1 MQVIKTGF
9 NQIQRKLALLLIG
22 CCACATL
29 HAQHTIKGTVY
40 QKDTRKTLPGAT
52 VMLYDEKA
60 RVKAQTQ
67 TDEHGSFII
76 ENVHVGFY
84 RLLVSFMGNRTEMI
98 PVEINPRQKTLTFGY
113 IQLSPSISLSR
124 VEVKADRPL
133 MAIRKDTIEFN
144 ANDFSTLPN
153 ANMHE
158 LIDKIPGLTM
168 DDNGN
173 LFYLGAP
180 IKELFIDGRSLL
192 QNMSNAKRVMEI
204 LKADL
209 ADKIQ
214 ISDKKNIS
222 GIAEPG
228 KNEKVL
234 NIVVKSEMKKGV
246 RGTVTGGYGTH
257 DRYNAGA
264 TFNMFRKKITVLGD
278 VLANNNNTQSDASTN
293 YAGGYMNNNQGTN
306 KIFNVNTYTTMEV
319 SKKIKL
325 TVNLRHRELDMT
337 SSELQERENIF
348 RDSSTFYHSNT
359 QKHLTSKINGGEAF
373 LEMQPN
379 TNNKIIV
386 AANIQR
392 ETKKIDNNRL
402 YNTTDS
408 RQDTLNSG
416 MLHNLDSAVNKSM
429 DVIGSYSHKFGKTG
443 RVLSLQAGFRKS
455 WQYSYQL
462 NASEND
468 VFLPIFSADTL
479 NQKVSPKNETTVAN
493 AAGSYSEPIG
503 KYWTLGLAYT
513 YDGLTTNNRQN
524 TSDFSNTWH
533 SYIPNDSLSYRFH
546 SVINNHVVRPALT
559 YNKGK
564 VMVIG
569 SAGLSLST
577 LNSDN
582 YTTGSKSVR
591 HTTYLNR
598 NLNAVIKLDP
608 YKTLNI
614 GLMGMTMPVEA
625 QMLWPVNNNTNP
637 LYVQLGNPNLINSF
651 VNMLTAMYVSNSI
664 KGVAFAHNLSG
675 QYIQHAFSTAV
686 YTDSLGRQVSM
697 PINVSGNWGISDNN
711 MIGFRIKH
719 PGITVNYVTS
729 VEYNRTASLINH
741 LNNITK
747 KYSIVQILAAS
758 FTWKKILEL
767 TTKLGM
773 DYRGNMLSLQNDY
786 YTDFIQYSLSLN
798 ANAWLPM
805 DFNVG
810 ANVQYTNNTD
820 AKAQFTLL
828 NGWVGKTFLPDR
840 KLSVKLYAFDLLR
853 QNKTVV
859 AYYGAT
865 YRERLETTNLSQY
878 FMLSLTYSYGR
889 KGAQNPGQRI
899 PGLMRP

>member
-1 MQVIKTGF
+1 MLITIFYQT
-9 NQIQRKLALLLIG
+9 RRHLLLLLLG
-22 CCACATL
+22 CCAAVTL
-29 HAQHTIKGTVY
+29 YAQHTIKGTVY

-52 VMLYDEKA
+52 VILYDEKA

-67 TDEHGSFII
+67 SDEHGSFTI
-76 ENVHVGFY
+76 ENVHIGFY

-98 PVEINPRQKTLTFGY
+98 PVEINARQKTITFGY

-168 DDNGN
+168 DDSGN
-173 LFYLGAP
+173 LFYMGAP

-246 RGTVTGGYGTH
+246 RGTINGGYGTH

-264 TFNMFRKKITVLGD
+264 TFNMFRKKLTVLGD

-293 YAGGYMNNNQGTN
+293 YAASYMNNNQGTN
-306 KIFNVNTYTTMEV
+306 RVFNVNTYTTMEV
-319 SKKIKL
+319 TKKIKL
-325 TVNLRHRELDMT
+325 TVNLRHQEQDMT

-348 RDSSTFYHSNT
+348 RDSSTFYHSDA
-359 QKHLTSKINGGEAF
+359 QKHQTSKRNGGEAF

-379 TNNKIIV
+379 ANNKIIV
-386 AANIQR
+386 AANVLR
-392 ETKKIDNNRL
+392 ETKKIDNNRF
-402 YNTTDS
+402 YYTTDS

-416 MLHNLDSAVNKSM
+416 MVHNLDSAVNKM
-429 DVIGSYSHKFGKTG
+429 VDMLGSYSHKFGKTG
-443 RVLSLQAGFRKS
+443 RVLSLQTNFRKS

-468 VFLPIFSADTL
+468 VFRPVFNADTL
-479 NQKVSPKNETTVAN
+479 NQKVSPKNETSQLGM
-493 AAGSYSEPIG
+493 AASYSEPIG
-503 KYWTLGLAYT
+503 KYWTLGLSYS

-524 TSDFSNTWH
+524 TQDFSNIWH
-533 SYIPNDSLSYRFH
+533 SYITNDSLTYRFN
-546 SVINNHVVRPALT
+546 SVVTTHVARPTLT

-564 VMVIG
+564 LMLVG
-569 SAGLSLST
+569 AAGLSLNT
-577 LNSDN
+577 INSNN
-582 YTTGSKSVR
+582 YTTGSKAVR
-591 HTTYLNR
+591 HTTYVNR

-608 YKTLNI
+608 YKTLSI
-614 GLMGMTMPVEA
+614 GLMGLTMPVEA
-625 QMLWPVNNNTNP
+625 AMLWPVNNNTNP
-637 LYVQLGNPNLINSF
+637 LYVQLGNPQLINSF
-651 VNMLTAMYVSNSI
+651 VNALTALYVSNSI
-664 KGVAFAHNLSG
+664 KGVAFGHNLTG

-686 YTDSLGRQVSM
+686 FTDSLGRQVNM
-697 PINVSGNWGISDNN
+697 PINVAGNWNISDNT
-711 MIGFRIKH
+711 MIGFRLKN
-719 PGITVNYVTS
+719 PGITVNYTIGMD
-729 VEYNRTASLINH
+729 YNRALSIINH
-741 LNNITK
+741 LDNITK
-747 KYSIVQILAAS
+747 KYSILQMLAAS
-758 FTWKKILEL
+758 FTWKKILDI
-767 TTKLGM
+767 TTKLGL

-805 DFNVG
+805 NFNVG
-810 ANVQYTNNTD
+810 TNVQYTNNTD
-820 AKAQFTLL
+820 AKAHFTLL
-828 NGWVGKTFLPDR
+828 NGWLGKTFLHDR
-840 KLSVKLYAFDLLR
+840 ALSVKFYAFDLLR
-853 QNKTVV
+853 QNKSVV
-859 AYYGAT
+859 AYYGTT

-878 FMLSLTYSYGR
+878 FMLSLTYNYGR

-899 PGLMRP
+899 PGLFRP